1 MRINSPPVLLGYQ
14 SSKTGGLSIGN
25 QPGKSHTYLQL
36 FVTIE
41 PQLQPA
47 QPMAEKVSWPSLTIC
62 KSSIMSPI
70 SSLNPPLY

>member
-14 SSKTGGLSIGN
+14 SGSSGMGGFSSSN
-25 QPGKSHTYLQL
+25 QTRKANTYLQL

-47 QPMAEKVSWPSLTIC
+47 QPMAEKVSWTALDI
-62 KSSIMSPI
+62 IGRHV
-70 SSLNPPLY
+70 